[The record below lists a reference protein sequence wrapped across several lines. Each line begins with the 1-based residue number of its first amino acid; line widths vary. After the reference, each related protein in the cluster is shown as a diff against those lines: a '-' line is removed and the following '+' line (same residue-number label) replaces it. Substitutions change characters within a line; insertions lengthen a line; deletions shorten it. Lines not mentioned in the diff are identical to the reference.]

1 MSEWNSIAV
10 RQEGAVGIIELARP
24 HVLNA
29 LSRQM
34 VAEIVAAVEAFDRD
48 ETVRVIVLTGRGRAF
63 CAGED
68 LSGVTEE
75 MNHGD
80 VLRTRYAPMMK
91 ALHRFEKPVV
101 AAVNGAAA
109 GAGMSLA
116 LACDFRL
123 LSEKASFAPSFIH
136 VGLVPDAGHLYDL
149 PRLVGR
155 AKALEL
161 AVLGDKISA
170 EQAASLGLATKV
182 IPLSEWEEGVK
193 QFAERLA
200 AMPTKAIGLI
210 KRLLRE
216 GEETTFDRY
225 LEREAECQRIAGM
238 TADHREGVK
247 AFFEKRKPLFR
258 GN

>member
-1 MSEWNSIAV
+1 MAGKEQGFYQVFEVFSRKAPDAPMQHQFSLLAPNEEIALVMAQENFMRREPVADLWVVKRDYIRRMSEEEKA
-10 RQEGAVGIIELARP
+10 
-24 HVLNA
+24 A
-29 LSRQM
+29 L
-34 VAEIVAAVEAFDRD
+34 
-48 ETVRVIVLTGRGRAF
+48 
-63 CAGED
+63 
-68 LSGVTEE
+68 
-75 MNHGD
+75 
-80 VLRTRYAPMMK
+80 
-91 ALHRFEKPVV
+91 
-101 AAVNGAAA
+101 
-109 GAGMSLA
+109 
-116 LACDFRL
+116 FRL
-123 LSEKASFAPSFIH
+123 LSEKASFAPAFIH
-136 VGLVPDAGHLYDL
+136 VGLVPDAGHLYYL

-225 LEREAECQRIAGM
+225 LEREAECQR
-238 TADHREGVK
+238 DHWAPRGGQPDAERVSQLYR
-247 AFFEKRKPLFR
+247 KRACRCVRPNHSLELSAHDGGLENR
-258 GN
+258 ASHCRWMLGRR